1 MLSSSYYGGVVV
13 NKDKIHVLD
22 FLMIALGCAFYGYGL
37 VNVNIAN
44 NLAEGGVTGVTLIIR
59 YWLHIDPAYT
69 TVLIN
74 VPLIL
79 IGYRYLGKKSLLYT
93 VYGTLSLSFFI
104 WLWQRVS
111 LPVNLNV
118 QHDMFLAGILAG
130 SFGGLGSGL
139 VYRFGEPPAEPTS
152 LQEFS
157 KNKKGFRWAKLC
169 FRLTFWF

>member
-79 IGYRYLGKKSLLYT
+79 IGYRYLGK
-93 VYGTLSLSFFI
+93 
-104 WLWQRVS
+104 
-111 LPVNLNV
+111 NLCCIPFTERSACPFSSGCGNAFPC
-118 QHDMFLAGILAG
+118 QSISTSSMTCFL
-130 SFGGLGSGL
+130 
-139 VYRFGEPPAEPTS
+139 R
-152 LQEFS
+152 EF
-157 KNKKGFRWAKLC
+157 
-169 FRLTFWF
+169 

>member
-1 MLSSSYYGGVVV
+1 MLSSSYYGGVVM

-74 VPLIL
+74 VP
-79 IGYRYLGKKSLLYT
+79 SLSWQKIFT
-93 VYGTLSLSFFI
+93 VYRLRNA
-104 WLWQRVS
+104 Q
-111 LPVNLNV
+111 PVLFHLAV
-118 QHDMFLAGILAG
+118 AACFLAGQ
-130 SFGGLGSGL
+130 SQ
-139 VYRFGEPPAEPTS
+139 RPA
-152 LQEFS
+152 
-157 KNKKGFRWAKLC
+157 
-169 FRLTFWF
+169 